1 MSCVLSAAVD
11 ERICSG
17 PEARAAEQ
25 VAVTAHR
32 VQKRI
37 TVVEETWRHKEVV
50 QPPPALTVMEDD
62 WFVLLDWPSKK
73 SGII

>member
-1 MSCVLSAAVD
+1 MYSVSAAVD
-11 ERICSG
+11 ERVRSG
-17 PEARAAEQ
+17 HEARAAEQ
-25 VAVTAHR
+25 LAVTAHR

-37 TVVEETWRHKEVV
+37 TIVEETWRQKEVV
-50 QPPPALTVMEDD
+50 QPPPALTTMQDD